1 MLGKWTKSI
10 MDHSIS
16 VRERQFRLLTGT
28 NIAAFLLLFLL
39 GLFLGKN
46 MFNRM
51 MLSGYIVLVAGIRF
65 WSLKSR
71 RVSAGSIGIAVLL
84 VLFVSF
90 NFFTSGGMYGGAP
103 VWFVFCFAYI
113 SMVLSGMQ
121 RNILLAVCLLS
132 VLVCHWAGFYHSD
145 TVMEFSM
152 QFAFYDLTTSVILVG
167 ALICTMVLFQNFVF
181 REESRISNQQ
191 REEIE
196 KLNQSEKRFF
206 ASMSH
211 EIRTPINTIIGLNEM
226 ILREDVSDEVAEN
239 ARNIQGASK
248 MLLTLINDILDL
260 SKIES
265 GRMDVVKVSYE
276 TGAMFSDIIN
286 MIWIK
291 AKEKGLEFHMDID
304 SSIPSMLCG
313 DEVRI
318 KQILI
323 NLLNNSVKYTSEGS
337 VTLAVRCERLKM
349 NQVRVYYRISDTG
362 MGIKKESIPHLFD
375 AFKRVDEE
383 KNRYIEGTGLGLS
396 IVRQLVDLMG
406 GEITVNSV
414 YTKGSDFLVTL
425 DQEIIDGKALGQFTL
440 ESYGKVSERAQYQQ
454 SFTAP
459 EAHLLIVDDN
469 EMNLIVAAKLLA
481 DTQVKIDTVKSGAEC
496 LRLTQTKHYDGILMD
511 HLMPEMDGIACIH
524 ALRRQEGGLCQETPV
539 IALTANAGSDSQ
551 LLYKK
556 EGFSGYL
563 AKPVSG
569 MLLEAAVLS
578 ILPEELVVVSEDGG
592 QTEIGRDVLMF
603 DQKLRLPLTITTDS
617 GSDLPEELIEELGLS
632 VCPYY
637 VYTEKGRFLDMVE
650 MVPDDLLAHVME
662 GRKGHSQSPEMADY
676 EQFFARE
683 LTRAQNI
690 IHITMTKGT
699 SNAYRNAVEAAKSF
713 ENVTVLDSELIS
725 GGTGMMVMYA
735 ARMAKQGA
743 SKTEV
748 LAALKS
754 MRRRIPA
761 DFIINDTQMLYQA
774 GRFPKGMKAMCDALL
789 AHPIVGIHRN
799 RMTMGGIRFGD
810 FGHAGRSFIRSLL
823 KKSRDIDKSAA
834 FIIYVGMN
842 EEAIA
847 QIRQT
852 VLQYCAFEK
861 IYIQKAS
868 AAISINCGPGTFGL
882 FYLRKEKQREF
893 M

>member
-1 MLGKWTKSI
+1 MFKKWMRSI
-10 MDHSIS
+10 MDHNVS
-16 VRERQFRLLTGT
+16 VKERQFRLLTGT
-28 NIAAFLLLFLL
+28 NVAAFSLLFLL
-39 GLFLGKN
+39 GLFLGKST
-46 MFNRM
+46 FNRT
-51 MLSGYIVLVAGIRF
+51 MLAGYILLVGVIRF
-65 WSLKSR
+65 WSFKSH
-71 RVSAGSIGIAVLL
+71 RVSVGSIWIAVLL

-113 SMVLSGMQ
+113 SMVLTGKQ
-121 RNILLAVCLLS
+121 RNILLALCLFS
-132 VLVCHWAGFYHSD
+132 VLVCHWAGFYHPD
-145 TVMEFSM
+145 TVMEFTM
-152 QFAFYDLTTSVILVG
+152 QFAFYDLVTSVILVG
-167 ALICTMVLFQNFVF
+167 ALICTMVLFQNAVF
-181 REESRISNQQ
+181 HEESRISRQQ
-191 REEIE
+191 KEEIE

-265 GRMDVVKVSYE
+265 GRMDVVNVSYE

-337 VTLAVRCERLKM
+337 VTLAVRCERLEVNK
-349 NQVRVYYRISDTG
+349 VRVYYTISDTG

-375 AFKRVDEE
+375 AFKRVDEK

-396 IVRQLVDLMG
+396 IVKQLVDLMG

-425 DQEIIDGKALGQFTL
+425 DQEIVDGKALGKFTL
-440 ESYGKVSERAQYQQ
+440 ESHGTAGERTQYKQ
-454 SFTAP
+454 SFTAS

-469 EMNLIVAAKLLA
+469 EMNLMVATKLLA
-481 DTQVKIDTVKSGAEC
+481 DTQVKIDTAMSGAEC
-496 LRLTQTKHYDGILMD
+496 LKLTQAKHYDGILMD
-511 HLMPEMDGIACIH
+511 HLMPGMDGIECIH
-524 ALRRQEGGLCQETPV
+524 ALRKQEGGLCQETPV

-578 ILPEELVVVSEDGG
+578 ILPEELVVSEDSG

-603 DQKLRLPLTITTDS
+603 DQKLRLPLVITTDS
-617 GSDLPEELIEELGLS
+617 GSDLPEELIEELGIS
-632 VCPYY
+632 ICPYY

-662 GRKGHSQSPEMADY
+662 GRKGYSRSPEMEDY
-676 EQFFARE
+676 EQFFAKE
-683 LTRAQNI
+683 LTRAQNV
-690 IHITMTKGT
+690 IHITMTRST
-699 SNAYRNAVEAAKSF
+699 SNAYQNAREAAKSF

-725 GGTGMMVMYA
+725 GGTGMMVMHA
-735 ARMAKQGA
+735 AHMAKQGA
-743 SKTEV
+743 SKEEV
-748 LAALKS
+748 VAAVES

-761 DFIINDTQMLYQA
+761 DFIINDTQMLCQA
-774 GRFPKGMKAMCDALL
+774 GRFPKGMKAICDALL

-799 RMTMGGIRFGD
+799 KMTMGGIRFGD
-810 FGHAGRSFIRSLL
+810 FGHAGRSFIRSLFS
-823 KKSRDIDKSAA
+823 KSRNIDKGVA

-842 EEAIA
+842 EETIT
-847 QIRQT
+847 QIRDV
-852 VLQYCAFEK
+852 VLHYCAFEK

-868 AAISINCGPGTFGL
+868 AAISINCGPGTFGV
-882 FYLRKEKQREF
+882 FYLRREKKEEF

>member
-1 MLGKWTKSI
+1 
-10 MDHSIS
+10 MDHNVS
-16 VRERQFRLLTGT
+16 VQERQFRLLTGT
-28 NIAAFLLLFLL
+28 NVAAFLLLLLL

-46 MFNRM
+46 MFNRI
-51 MLSGYIVLVAGIRF
+51 MLVSYIFLTVGIRI
-65 WSLKSR
+65 WSLKR
-71 RVSAGSIGIAVLL
+71 RHIGAGSIWIAVLL
-84 VLFVSF
+84 VLFVSL

-113 SMVLSGMQ
+113 SMVLSGKW
-121 RNILLAVCLLS
+121 RNILLTMCLFS
-132 VLVCHWAGFYHSD
+132 VLVCHWAGFYHPH
-145 TVMEFSM
+145 TVLEFTM
-152 QFAFYDLTTSVILVG
+152 QFAFYDLVTSVILVG
-167 ALICTMVLFQNFVF
+167 VLICTMVLFQNAVF
-181 REESRISNQQ
+181 REESRISRQQ

-239 ARNIQGASK
+239 AKNIQGASK

-265 GRMDVVKVSYE
+265 GRMDVVNVSYE
-276 TGAMFSDIIN
+276 TGVMFSDIIN
-286 MIWIK
+286 MIWVK
-291 AKEKGLEFHMDID
+291 AKEKGLEFHLNID

-323 NLLNNSVKYTSEGS
+323 NLLNNSVKYTSQGA
-337 VTLAVRCERLKM
+337 VTLSVRCERLEINK
-349 NQVRVYYRISDTG
+349 VRVYYTISDTG
-362 MGIKKESIPHLFD
+362 MGIRKESIPHLFD
-375 AFKRVDEE
+375 AFRRVDEQ

-396 IVRQLVDLMG
+396 IVKQLVTLMG

-425 DQEIIDGKALGQFTL
+425 DQEIVDGKALGQFTL
-440 ESYGKVSERAQYQQ
+440 ESHGKAGERAQYKQ

-469 EMNLIVAAKLLA
+469 EMNLVVATKLLA
-481 DTQVKIDTVKSGAEC
+481 DTQVKIDTAGSGEEC
-496 LRLTQTKHYDGILMD
+496 LKMTQAKHYDGILMD
-511 HLMPEMDGIACIH
+511 HLMPGMDGIECIH
-524 ALRRQEGGLCQETPV
+524 ALRKQEGGLCQETPV

-569 MLLEAAVLS
+569 MLLEAAVMS
-578 ILPEELVVVSEDGG
+578 ILPKELVVVSEDSG

-603 DQKLRLPLTITTDS
+603 DQKLRLPLAITTDS
-617 GSDLPEELIEELGLS
+617 GSDLPDELIEELGIS

-662 GRKGHSQSPEMADY
+662 GRKGHSQSPEVEDY

-690 IHITMTKGT
+690 IHITMTRGT
-699 SNAYRNAVEAAKSF
+699 SNAYQNAREAAKSF
-713 ENVTVLDSELIS
+713 ENVTVFDSELIS

-735 ARMAKQGA
+735 ARMAKQEA
-743 SKTEV
+743 SKKEV
-748 LAALKS
+748 LEALES
-754 MRRRIPA
+754 MRKRIPA
-761 DFIINDTQMLYQA
+761 DFMINDTQMLYQA
-774 GRFPKGMKAMCDALL
+774 GRFPKGMKAICDALL
-789 AHPIVGIHRN
+789 AHPVVGIHRN

-810 FGHAGRSFIRSLL
+810 FSHAGRSFIRSLL
-823 KKSRDIDKSAA
+823 RKCRNIDRSAA

-842 EEAIA
+842 EEMIT
-847 QIRQT
+847 QIKNT
-852 VLQYCAFEK
+852 VLQYCPFEK

-882 FYLRKEKQREF
+882 FFLRKEKQQESQS
-893 M
+893 